1 MTLTNTLL
9 TNRDYTL
16 IVDKSGSMSTA
27 DAKNGRTRWETVQE
41 STLAIARKCEQFDPD
56 GLTVYVFAGRFKRY
70 ENVTA
75 EKVEQI
81 FQENDPSG
89 GTDLATVLQD
99 ATDRYFQRK
108 RLGQAKPQGETIL
121 VVTDGEPDDRKA
133 VMQVVI
139 NATQHMDRDEELAIS
154 FVQVGADPQAT
165 RFLRILDDK
174 LQSAGAKFDICDT
187 ITIAGLE
194 DTSLTDVLLNAI
206 LD

>member
-1 MTLTNTLL
+1 MTLTHTLL

-41 STLAIARKCEQFDPD
+41 STLAIARKCETFDPD

-70 ENVTA
+70 DNVTA
-75 EKVEQI
+75 QKVEQI
-81 FQENDPSG
+81 FHENDPSG
-89 GTDLATVLQD
+89 GTDLAAVLKD

-108 RLGQAKPQGETIL
+108 RLGQAKSQGETIV
-121 VVTDGEPDDRKA
+121 VVTDGEPDDCKA

-139 NATQHMDRDEELAIS
+139 NATQHMDRDEELALS
-154 FVQVGADPQAT
+154 FVQVGADPQAS

-187 ITIAGLE
+187 ITIDSLE
-194 DTSLTDVLLNAI
+194 ETSLTDILLNAI